1 MTKFCNFE
9 IKVYDMD
16 IQTRKIEFVRR
27 FLILEDEKLVSQ
39 FEKLLKENQIEE
51 ADEQFKPMSFSEL
64 NKRIDK
70 SEKDFKDNRYKS
82 TSELLA
88 KYQL

>member
-51 ADEQFKPMSFSEL
+51 ADEQFKPMSVSEL

>member
-1 MTKFCNFE
+1 
-9 IKVYDMD
+9 MD
-16 IQTRKIEFVRR
+16 IQTRKIEFVRK
-27 FLILEDEKLVSQ
+27 FLTLKDEKVVSQ
-39 FEKLLKENQIEE
+39 FEKLLNENQIEE
-51 ADEQFKPMSFSEL
+51 ADEQFKPMPVSEL
-64 NKRIDK
+64 NERIDK

>member
-27 FLILEDEKLVSQ
+27 FLILEDEKVVSQ

-51 ADEQFKPMSFSEL
+51 AGEQFKPMSVSEL
-64 NKRIDK
+64 NERIDK
-70 SEKDFKDNRYKS
+70 SEKDFKENRYKS
-82 TSELLA
+82 TSDLLA